1 MSNID
6 NINFQSTII
15 GLTGMRWPE
24 KDKAE
29 MHIMDQ
35 VQIHYIEAIQKA
47 KGIPI
52 VLPVLQEFNPETVK
66 RQVSLVDAI
75 LIQGGIDVCPSLYD
89 EEPLPELDITCMQTD
104 QYILEVIKCAKERKI
119 PILGIC
125 KGMQLINVSF
135 GGSLYQDLK
144 YAGLDSNSHKQ
155 NANTICNH
163 KHSVIVEKNSLLSKI
178 IPGKE
183 KLLVNSYHHQA
194 VKDLGKGL
202 EIDAK
207 SEDGIIEAIHLNDEN
222 QWIFAVQWHPEQQ
235 VRINDEF
242 VPLFKE
248 LINQAKAYHNKNLK

>member
-6 NINFQSTII
+6 NINFQSPII

-144 YAGLDSNSHKQ
+144 YAGLDSKSHRQ
-155 NANTICNH
+155 
-163 KHSVIVEKNSLLSKI
+163 
-178 IPGKE
+178 
-183 KLLVNSYHHQA
+183 
-194 VKDLGKGL
+194 
-202 EIDAK
+202 
-207 SEDGIIEAIHLNDEN
+207 SEDSITKPFHSINIEKKFI
-222 QWIFAVQWHPEQQ
+222 
-235 VRINDEF
+235 
-242 VPLFKE
+242 K
-248 LINQAKAYHNKNLK
+248 

>member
-6 NINFQSTII
+6 NINFQSPII

-75 LIQGGIDVCPSLYD
+75 LIQGGIDVCPSLYN

-104 QYILEVIKCAKERKI
+104 QYILEVIKCAKERRI

-125 KGMQLINVSF
+125 KGMQLINLSIR
-135 GGSLYQDLK
+135 GSLYQDLE
-144 YAGLDSNSHKQ
+144 YAEFGSKSHWQ
-155 NANTICNH
+155 
-163 KHSVIVEKNSLLSKI
+163 S
-178 IPGKE
+178 
-183 KLLVNSYHHQA
+183 
-194 VKDLGKGL
+194 
-202 EIDAK
+202 
-207 SEDGIIEAIHLNDEN
+207 
-222 QWIFAVQWHPEQQ
+222 
-235 VRINDEF
+235 
-242 VPLFKE
+242 
-248 LINQAKAYHNKNLK
+248 

>member
-6 NINFQSTII
+6 NINFQSPII

-144 YAGLDSNSHKQ
+144 YAGLDSKSHRQSEDSITKPF
-155 NANTICNH
+155 
-163 KHSVIVEKNSLLSKI
+163 HSINIKKNSLLNKI
-178 IPGKE
+178 LPNHQQ
-183 KLLVNSYHHQA
+183 LMVNSFHHQA

-202 EIDAK
+202 AIDAK
-207 SEDGIIEAIHLNDEN
+207 ADDGIIECIHYDDKS
-222 QWIFAVQWHPEQQ
+222 QWILGLQFHPEQLC
-235 VRINDEF
+235 RSNDEVRAIFSEF
-242 VPLFKE
+242 VK
-248 LINQAKAYHNKNLK
+248 QANLNKYL

>member
-1 MSNID
+1 MP
-6 NINFQSTII
+6 
-15 GLTGMRWPE
+15 G

-119 PILGIC
+119 
-125 KGMQLINVSF
+125 
-135 GGSLYQDLK
+135 
-144 YAGLDSNSHKQ
+144 
-155 NANTICNH
+155 
-163 KHSVIVEKNSLLSKI
+163 
-178 IPGKE
+178 
-183 KLLVNSYHHQA
+183 
-194 VKDLGKGL
+194 
-202 EIDAK
+202 
-207 SEDGIIEAIHLNDEN
+207 
-222 QWIFAVQWHPEQQ
+222 
-235 VRINDEF
+235 
-242 VPLFKE
+242 
-248 LINQAKAYHNKNLK
+248 